1 VTLGL
6 CGRGLTGCAGGR
18 TGVAR
23 TWTGRTVARGAS
35 TRTVGGVARSFR
47 DSVARTSRRATG
59 ARATRTELP
68 PPRVVLPR
76 VLRDEESLDEL
87 EEPELLD
94 ELERESSESRSR
106 DDPLSSL
113 PPRAASLMRPS
124 CALVGA
130 ASTSTSTSTMPN
142 HRTAPNPRIPHMLRR
157 LTRARTRIRQGV
169 VRIGQVG

>member
-1 VTLGL
+1 MTLGR
-6 CGRGLTGCAGGR
+6 CGRGL

-47 DSVARTSRRATG
+47 DSVARTSRRSTG

-68 PPRVVLPR
+68 PPRVVLLR

-87 EEPELLD
+87 EEPESLD

-106 DDPLSSL
+106 DDPRSSL
-113 PPRAASLMRPS
+113 PRAASLIRPS
-124 CALVGA
+124 CALAGA
-130 ASTSTSTSTMPN
+130 ASTSTSVSPH
-142 HRTAPNPRIPHMLRR
+142 HRTAPTPRIPLMLRR

-169 VRIGQVG
+169 VRIGQAG

>member
-1 VTLGL
+1 MTVTLGL
-6 CGRGLTGCAGGR
+6 CGRGLTDCAGVR

-23 TWTGRTVARGAS
+23 TRTGRTVARGAS

-47 DSVARTSRRATG
+47 DSVARTSRRSTG

-87 EEPELLD
+87 EEPESLD

-106 DDPLSSL
+106 DDPRSSL
-113 PPRAASLMRPS
+113 LPRAASLMRPS
-124 CALVGA
+124 CALAGA
-130 ASTSTSTSTMPN
+130 ASTSTSTTPN

-157 LTRARTRIRQGV
+157 LTRTRPRIRQGV